1 MVNLNQPIR
10 ITTTRV
16 LLVAGVGML
25 MLLHKQAQ
33 HHAALPS
40 HPHVFSAQHG
50 PDHIRRQPAP
60 PVTPA
65 QPRMVT
71 SGAVWSEG
79 AASGVMVRCPE
90 GVGVG
95 QTLMF
100 EHSESG
106 RKFKVVVPAGV
117 APGQEFR
124 VPLPS

>member
-16 LLVAGVGML
+16 LLIAGVGAL

-60 PVTPA
+60 PVTMP
-65 QPRMVT
+65 PRVVEK
-71 SGAVWSEG
+71 AVE
-79 AASGVMVRCPE
+79 RP
-90 GVGVG
+90 
-95 QTLMF
+95 
-100 EHSESG
+100 
-106 RKFKVVVPAGV
+106 VVV
-117 APGQEFR
+117 E
-124 VPLPS
+124 